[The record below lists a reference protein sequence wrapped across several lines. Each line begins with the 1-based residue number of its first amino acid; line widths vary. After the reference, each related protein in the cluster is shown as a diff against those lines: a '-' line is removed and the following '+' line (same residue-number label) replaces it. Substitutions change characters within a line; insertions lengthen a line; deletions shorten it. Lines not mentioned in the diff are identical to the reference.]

1 MLFENVMPI
10 DFFLMEL
17 YSAAASCIP
26 CKLDPVQLRC
36 FECASLMNAIFFD
49 PIRMY

>member
-1 MLFENVMPI
+1 MFFENVMPI

-17 YSAAASCIP
+17 YSAAAS
-26 CKLDPVQLRC
+26 LEPVQLRC